1 MNMNS
6 KNTLMKRN
14 IITVLILIITAMMGI
29 YVYQHIYFDSSF
41 NAFVNRE
48 NESMKALEEIAVK
61 FGDANMIM
69 LLIDLEEENISD
81 NLKDV
86 DQLISDLKALP
97 FVNAIDSVFNAQKFD
112 GFTIGAPFVKTRPY
126 VTVKDDLYTIDESIF
141 DDNFYVGTVI
151 SEDGGTLAVS
161 IRKSAEYESDP
172 LEITEHLIV
181 IINTHIDLEYY
192 LIGED
197 IVDFEIFS
205 SIQQLTFVYP
215 PIILLAVFCIFMVK
229 FRNLYLSFLTVVS
242 PVIASVWIYF
252 LMLIFDKSINSL
264 NQGDGSFGKYDIMKQ
279 LIKRGVSDAANKT
292 T

>member
-1 MNMNS
+1 MNS

-151 SEDGGTLAVS
+151 SEDGGT
-161 IRKSAEYESDP
+161 
-172 LEITEHLIV
+172 
-181 IINTHIDLEYY
+181 
-192 LIGED
+192 
-197 IVDFEIFS
+197 
-205 SIQQLTFVYP
+205 
-215 PIILLAVFCIFMVK
+215 
-229 FRNLYLSFLTVVS
+229 
-242 PVIASVWIYF
+242 
-252 LMLIFDKSINSL
+252 
-264 NQGDGSFGKYDIMKQ
+264 
-279 LIKRGVSDAANKT
+279 
-292 T
+292 